1 MGGYLFM
8 LTHNFYFSETDLN
21 ASFSYL
27 REAQVKLQ
35 NAVRQR
41 FNEAVEGRNR
51 SQVERLVANGL
62 GIF

>member
-1 MGGYLFM
+1 M
-8 LTHNFYFSETDLN
+8 LAHSFYFSETDLS

-35 NAVRQR
+35 NAVRER

-51 SQVERLVANGL
+51 SQVERLVAYRL
-62 GIF
+62 EVF

>member
-1 MGGYLFM
+1 M

-51 SQVERLVANGL
+51 SQVERLVANRL
-62 GIF
+62 EIF

>member
-1 MGGYLFM
+1 MFI
-8 LTHNFYFSETDLN
+8 HSFYFSETDLN

-35 NAVRQR
+35 NAVRER

-51 SQVERLVANGL
+51 SQVERLVAYRL
-62 GIF
+62 EVF